1 MSMNWKEIDLVLEEL
16 ELDGSFIQ
24 NIIQPNFDSL
34 ALYLYK
40 EGRAQTLFVSFAS
53 GSCRIHETRRKIP
66 KNPKP
71 LRFMELLK
79 KRILGFKIV
88 SAKQLGEERV
98 IQIVLQKNND
108 KSNDRANER
117 SNKTANIKT
126 TTELETKDS
135 ERLFLFFRL
144 WSGSA
149 NCILTDE
156 NLLIIDAFYRRPN
169 KNEITAAVFSLPEIA
184 VGKTDKKYEL
194 RDFSELKNYEKHN
207 NNEAENIN
215 EKEVFFDLEKMSL
228 SEKFEKWYELF
239 SDRVSLDSLLEKAE
253 KQFLAN
259 EKKIL
264 NLLKTI
270 DAKKKEFLNRESLKI
285 KGDLILSH
293 AHEIKKEQ
301 KKLSCFDFVN
311 NIDIEITLDSKK
323 NSQEN
328 AAEYYRQYKKAE
340 SGYEALL
347 FEEKAIGE
355 KRIALIAERDEIL
368 KEKNPHR
375 LEQLVRKIETPKQK
389 LEKEKP
395 GLWFSL
401 DEWTLF
407 VGRNAKEND
416 DLLRHYARGLDTWF
430 HTRDVQ
436 GGFVFIKNRPGKT
449 IPLPILIAAGNL
461 AVHFSKAREEAR
473 ADLYYT
479 QVKHLKR
486 AQGGKK
492 SEKSS
497 LKGKVLPQNE
507 KNLHIILDK
516 EILRKLG
523 VN

>member
-16 ELDGSFIQ
+16 ELDGSFVQ
-24 NIIQPNFDSL
+24 NIVQPNFDSL

-98 IQIVLQKNND
+98 IQIVLQNNFE
-108 KSNDRANER
+108 K
-117 SNKTANIKT
+117 
-126 TTELETKDS
+126 
-135 ERLFLFFRL
+135 LFLFFRL

-194 RDFSELKNYEKHN
+194 RDFSELKNYKKHN

-215 EKEVFFDLEKMSL
+215 ERGVFFDLEKMSL

-264 NLLKTI
+264 YLLKTI
-270 DAKKKEFLNRESLKI
+270 DAKKKEFLNRGI
-285 KGDLILSH
+285 FF
-293 AHEIKKEQ
+293 KETGVFS
-301 KKLSCFDFVN
+301 SCSM
-311 NIDIEITLDSKK
+311 T
-323 NSQEN
+323 
-328 AAEYYRQYKKAE
+328 
-340 SGYEALL
+340 
-347 FEEKAIGE
+347 
-355 KRIALIAERDEIL
+355 
-368 KEKNPHR
+368 
-375 LEQLVRKIETPKQK
+375 
-389 LEKEKP
+389 
-395 GLWFSL
+395 
-401 DEWTLF
+401 
-407 VGRNAKEND
+407 
-416 DLLRHYARGLDTWF
+416 
-430 HTRDVQ
+430 
-436 GGFVFIKNRPGKT
+436 
-449 IPLPILIAAGNL
+449 
-461 AVHFSKAREEAR
+461 
-473 ADLYYT
+473 
-479 QVKHLKR
+479 
-486 AQGGKK
+486 
-492 SEKSS
+492 
-497 LKGKVLPQNE
+497 
-507 KNLHIILDK
+507 
-516 EILRKLG
+516 
-523 VN
+523 

>member
-16 ELDGSFIQ
+16 ELDGSFVQ
-24 NIIQPNFDSL
+24 NIVQPNFDSL

-98 IQIVLQKNND
+98 IQIVLQNNFE
-108 KSNDRANER
+108 K
-117 SNKTANIKT
+117 
-126 TTELETKDS
+126 
-135 ERLFLFFRL
+135 LFLFFRL

-347 FEEKAIGE
+347 FEEKAIEE

-389 LEKEKP
+389 FEKEKP

-401 DEWTLF
+401 DEWTFF

-416 DLLRHYARGLDTWF
+416 ELLRHYARGLDTWF